1 MQTRSITSIS
11 ALLLGVALVATPVF
25 AADSVDG
32 SKGSGKPVTRDA
44 PVVLPKNIKPLP
56 VPKVEAGSLSR
67 GLAGMDPAAAADA
80 MATITHTPDGTDTET
95 PASGDLRALLPDA
108 INAKG
113 SGSTDRVV
121 SKGNDDRAQITDTS
135 AYPAFTVG
143 WLIGQTSKGDYY
155 TCTGTLI
162 GPKSVITAAHCVYDH
177 ESGGWVSK
185 LIFVPGATDAQT
197 APYGTFEWAD
207 AKILKGFVSEYDG
220 KNYGS
225 SMPWDLAE
233 IELKD
238 DAGNQIGWQGFKVD
252 DASDFKATMLGYPG
266 DKPDGTMWQTKCD
279 VPAANFG
286 DQLFW
291 HTCNTYPGSSGSSM
305 FDVDAK
311 GDQHIRGINVAEDDK
326 VNYGVRLTD
335 TYFKFITDNYK

>member
-32 SKGSGKPVTRDA
+32 SKGVGKPVTRDA
-44 PVVLPKNIKPLP
+44 PVVLPTNIKPLP

-121 SKGNDDRAQITDTS
+121 SKATTTAPRSPTPAR
-135 AYPAFTVG
+135 YPAFTVG

-197 APYGTFEWAD
+197 APFGTFEWAD

-233 IELKD
+233 IELKE

-252 DASDFKATMLGYPG
+252 DAQRLQGDHARLPGRQARWHDVADQVRRRRPPISATS
-266 DKPDGTMWQTKCD
+266 
-279 VPAANFG
+279 
-286 DQLFW
+286 
-291 HTCNTYPGSSGSSM
+291 SSGTP
-305 FDVDAK
+305 ATP
-311 GDQHIRGINVAEDDK
+311 IRA
-326 VNYGVRLTD
+326 RRAARCSTS
-335 TYFKFITDNYK
+335 TPRATSTSAASTWPRTTRSTTASA